1 MATQLPNLGDATR
14 GKYITSGQDD
24 KEDTSNDLDALID
37 DAMNATISLDVTAGG
52 TFNLNTP
59 QGNLDLYRGAGLIRI
74 IGTPASAFTII
85 VPDGATSTNG
95 KKVAFVNETGQN
107 ATINTVTGATPTVSV
122 PGAAVKRVQV
132 RGIEFT
138 VTADD
143 SSATGALLADGTIP
157 ATGDF
162 DWADK
167 ELARASL
174 KDYAE
179 EKTDPAAAATI
190 DLDIEADGNVFEVEM
205 DQDTTFT
212 FSNPS
217 PTGTMCSFTLIL
229 KQDSTGGWVPTFP
242 GTVDWEA
249 GTPPTF
255 SNAADQ
261 VDMVSFMT
269 VDEGANYFG
278 VLGGLNFG

>member
-1 MATQLPNLGDATR
+1 MPDIDNLGAHTK
-14 GKYITSGQDD
+14 GGLITSGQDD
-24 KEDTSNDLDALID
+24 KEDTSNDLDDLLSN
-37 DAMNATISLDVTAGG
+37 AMNKTSTLDVTAGG

-59 QGNLDLYRGAGLIRI
+59 QGNLDLYLESGLVRI
-74 IGTPASAFTII
+74 TGTPGAAVTII
-85 VPDGATSTNG
+85 VPDGATG
-95 KKVAFVNETGQN
+95 KRIAFSNETAQN

-122 PGAAVKRVQV
+122 PGSAVKRLQV
-132 RGIEFT
+132 RGIEIT

-143 SSATGALLADGTIP
+143 ASATGALLADGSIP
-157 ATGDF
+157 ATGAF
-162 DWADK
+162 NWADK

-179 EKTDPAAAATI
+179 EKSDPASAATI
-190 DLDIEADGNVFEVEM
+190 DLDVASSGNVFEVEM

-229 KQDSTGGWVPTFP
+229 KQDSTGGWIPTFP

-255 SNAADQ
+255 SNAANQKDL
-261 VDMVSFMT
+261 VSFMT
-269 VDEGANYFG
+269 VDEGTVYFG